1 MTPLHFWYLSE
12 TLMACTPLLIGFVA
26 GYVAYR
32 QWRTSNHRLKLDL
45 FDRRLKVYAAAK
57 KLIDNTIVKFEISD
71 EDLRAFNRDL
81 SEAEF
86 LFPLAIS
93 QYIRSIANI
102 STDLRSNTKATQTAI
117 AKGDRDTANRLSQ
130 KELELVE
137 QISVEDNMLLI
148 MLREYMSFE
157 SIK

>member
-1 MTPLHFWYLSE
+1 MTPIHFWYLSE
-12 TLMACTPLLIGFVA
+12 SLKSSTPLVIGFIAV
-26 GYVAYR
+26 YVAYQ

-45 FDRRLKVYAAAK
+45 FDRRLKVYTATK
-57 KLIDNTIVKFEISD
+57 RLIDNTIVKFEISD

-86 LFPLAIS
+86 LFPL
-93 QYIRSIANI
+93 SIAQHLRTIAKI
-102 STDLRSNTKATQTAI
+102 STDLRSNTKATQSAI
-117 AKGDRDTANRLSQ
+117 AKGDRTTADRLSQ

-137 QISVEDNMLLI
+137 MISRDDVTLLLL
-148 MLREYMSFE
+148 LRKYMSFE